1 MWGLL
6 NAVTAPIKS
15 AANQFARNQA
25 AAAYR
30 NAGLNTVRA
39 LRRSPVGSPGE
50 LAAATRLTLN
60 TPAVQRLVAGSGGL
74 TAIGVSNQTGFTG
87 QLEGALNQAGPAVDR
102 FFGRI
107 TPQAIQNFGREQ
119 EKKGW
124 GGALEMATPFGFLA
138 APFIP
143 NTPAKQQTPMQRAQV
158 GQPMVLGGRLGYKSA
173 DGSWQPRGDM
183 ESENIPQYLPG
194 SPQAD
199 KSGYVWDAARQQA
212 SGNRPPVATPPAV
225 GPQLSPE
232 ERAYNAE
239 RSRIAQLT
247 EQNPEFQNI
256 GQLRNDLRDQGM
268 AIWAAKYGGPG
279 GLASKVKP
287 GAVGYDAI
295 QRGIGIQS
303 IPSIENRAEFS
314 WNQATQG
321 PTPALPMA
329 DAMLNPSHLL
339 VLLAEKGHRP

>member
-1 MWGLL
+1 MQNFLANAGGLL
-6 NAVTAPIKS
+6 NRLTGG
-15 AANQFARNQA
+15 ANQL
-25 AAAYR
+25 
-30 NAGLNTVRA
+30 GL
-39 LRRSPVGSPGE
+39 
-50 LAAATRLTLN
+50 
-60 TPAVQRLVAGSGGL
+60 
-74 TAIGVSNQTGFTG
+74 
-87 QLEGALNQAGPAVDR
+87 GALMYGSSQAQQGLKNM
-102 FFGRI
+102 FGMPTTGDYIRQWEAQR
-107 TPQAIQNFGREQ
+107 T
-119 EKKGW
+119 
-124 GGALEMATPFGFLA
+124 
-138 APFIP
+138 
-143 NTPAKQQTPMQRAQV
+143 TPMQRAKV
-158 GQPMVLGGRLGYKSA
+158 GQPMVLGGKLGYKAA

-199 KSGYVWDAARQQA
+199 KSGYVWYAARQQA

-287 GAVGYDAI
+287 GQSGYDVV
-295 QRGIGIQS
+295 QKTLIGQDAGQAARQAFGYQTPQQVTFTPPPGVS
-303 IPSIENRAEFS
+303 
-314 WNQATQG
+314 ATQG
-321 PTPALPMA
+321 FPLVQSIQPAEAYTTQGLQLDPEMTKKFQSL
-329 DAMLNPSHLL
+329 LNQ
-339 VLLAEKGHRP
+339 A

>member
-1 MWGLL
+1 MQNFLGNVGGLL
-6 NAVTAPIKS
+6 NRLTGG
-15 AANQFARNQA
+15 ANQL
-25 AAAYR
+25 
-30 NAGLNTVRA
+30 GL
-39 LRRSPVGSPGE
+39 
-50 LAAATRLTLN
+50 
-60 TPAVQRLVAGSGGL
+60 
-74 TAIGVSNQTGFTG
+74 
-87 QLEGALNQAGPAVDR
+87 GALMYGSSQAQQGLKNM
-102 FFGRI
+102 FGMPTTGDYIRQWEAQR
-107 TPQAIQNFGREQ
+107 T
-119 EKKGW
+119 
-124 GGALEMATPFGFLA
+124 
-138 APFIP
+138 
-143 NTPAKQQTPMQRAQV
+143 TPMQRAKV
-158 GQPMVLGGRLGYKSA
+158 GQPMVLGGKLGYKAA

-303 IPSIENRAEFS
+303 IPSLENRAEFGLD
-314 WNQATQG
+314 QLTQG
-321 PTPALPMA
+321 PTPAVPMA
-329 DAMLNPSHLL
+329 DEMLNPASPGFIGGEGPPPVNFNPPDPRFENMSPEDFQKLL
-339 VLLAEKGHRP
+339 NQVNRK

>member
-1 MWGLL
+1 MQNFLANAGGLL
-6 NAVTAPIKS
+6 NRLTGG
-15 AANQFARNQA
+15 ANQL
-25 AAAYR
+25 
-30 NAGLNTVRA
+30 GL
-39 LRRSPVGSPGE
+39 
-50 LAAATRLTLN
+50 
-60 TPAVQRLVAGSGGL
+60 
-74 TAIGVSNQTGFTG
+74 
-87 QLEGALNQAGPAVDR
+87 GALMYGSSQAQQGLKNM
-102 FFGRI
+102 FGMPTTGDYIRQWEAQR
-107 TPQAIQNFGREQ
+107 T
-119 EKKGW
+119 
-124 GGALEMATPFGFLA
+124 
-138 APFIP
+138 
-143 NTPAKQQTPMQRAQV
+143 TPMQRAKV
-158 GQPMVLGGRLGYKSA
+158 GQPMVLGGKLGYKAA

-287 GAVGYDAI
+287 GQSGYDVV
-295 QRGIGIQS
+295 QKTLIGQDAGQAARQAFGYQTPQQVTFTPPPGVS
-303 IPSIENRAEFS
+303 
-314 WNQATQG
+314 ATQG
-321 PTPALPMA
+321 FPLVQSIQPAEAYTTQGLQLDPEMTKKFQSL
-329 DAMLNPSHLL
+329 LNQ
-339 VLLAEKGHRP
+339 A

>member
-1 MWGLL
+1 MQNFLGNVGGLL
-6 NAVTAPIKS
+6 NRLTGG
-15 AANQFARNQA
+15 ANQL
-25 AAAYR
+25 
-30 NAGLNTVRA
+30 GL
-39 LRRSPVGSPGE
+39 
-50 LAAATRLTLN
+50 
-60 TPAVQRLVAGSGGL
+60 
-74 TAIGVSNQTGFTG
+74 
-87 QLEGALNQAGPAVDR
+87 GALMYGSSQAQQGLKNT
-102 FFGRI
+102 FGMPTTGDYIRQWEAQR
-107 TPQAIQNFGREQ
+107 T
-119 EKKGW
+119 
-124 GGALEMATPFGFLA
+124 
-138 APFIP
+138 
-143 NTPAKQQTPMQRAQV
+143 TPMQRAKV
-158 GQPMVLGGRLGYKSA
+158 GQPMVLGGKLGYKAA

-303 IPSIENRAEFS
+303 IPSLENRAEFGLD
-314 WNQATQG
+314 QLTQG
-321 PTPALPMA
+321 PTPAVPMA
-329 DAMLNPSHLL
+329 DEILNPASPGFIGGEGAPPMNFADPRFENMSPEDFQKLL
-339 VLLAEKGHRP
+339 NQVNRK

>member
-1 MWGLL
+1 MWGTLRG
-6 NAVTAPIKS
+6 
-15 AANQFARNQA
+15 AADQFLRNQA
-25 AAAYR
+25 AAAIRRTGLPVLRTARDASKSNLTR
-30 NAGLNTVRA
+30 N
-39 LRRSPVGSPGE
+39 
-50 LAAATRLTLN
+50 LAAG
-60 TPAVQRLVAGSGGL
+60 RLVSNVPFVQAGVGGVGAATAIDASNRTGL
-74 TAIGVSNQTGFTG
+74 TG
-87 QLEGALNQAGPAVDR
+87 QVEGALNQVGPAVDR
-102 FFGRI
+102 FFGAI

-119 EKKGW
+119 EDKGW

-143 NTPAKQQTPMQRAQV
+143 NTPAAKPRMPGLPTDYKQTELAAGAAAERFRPGAGFPGQQTL
-158 GQPMVLGGRLGYKSA
+158 GNQPP
-173 DGSWQPRGDM
+173 D
-183 ESENIPQYLPG
+183 
-194 SPQAD
+194 
-199 KSGYVWDAARQQA
+199 
-212 SGNRPPVATPPAV
+212 ATPPVV

-303 IPSIENRAEFS
+303 IPSLENRAEFGLD
-314 WNQATQG
+314 QLTQG
-321 PTPALPMA
+321 PTPAVPMA
-329 DAMLNPSHLL
+329 DEMLNPASPGFIGGEGAPPMNFADPRFENMSPEDFQKLL
-339 VLLAEKGHRP
+339 NQVNRK